1 MGSGHKCQPA
11 FCRLWFQCQF
21 HLQSSQ
27 RSSEPSCVCAPW
39 WPGGDVSG
47 GPSPCV
53 FPSQI
58 FGVKLRHVPF
68 EWAQEFISHF
78 IRSLPQTPSSLPC
91 PQYLLVP
98 GLPFSVLQP
107 EGNQKRERKIL
118 SFSLKILFPV
128 PWARTRGFLQ
138 EPISSFRLPS
148 VQTGQH
154 WSWQSGKLT
163 LGLEVLW
170 SLVFL
175 LNPSATI
182 YRVTLLLHEFCSG
195 YSCIQGEREVE
206 YDFHLPWNLGL
217 SFESH
222 SLFG

>member
-1 MGSGHKCQPA
+1 MWVVVHLPVY
-11 FCRLWFQCQF
+11 F
-21 HLQSSQ
+21 HLKYLGSSSDICHL
-27 RSSEPSCVCAPW
+27 RVS
-39 WPGGDVSG
+39 PGIYK
-47 GPSPCV
+47 
-53 FPSQI
+53 Q
-58 FGVKLRHVPF
+58 
-68 EWAQEFISHF
+68 F
-78 IRSLPQTPSSLPC
+78 IRSLPQTPSSRPC
-91 PQYLLVP
+91 PQYLLVL

-107 EGNQKRERKIL
+107 EEEQKREREIL
-118 SFSLKILFPV
+118 SFSSKLLFPV
-128 PWARTRGFLQ
+128 PWARTGVFLQ

-148 VQTGQH
+148 VQTGQR
-154 WSWQSGKLT
+154 WNWQSGKLT
-163 LGLEVLW
+163 LGSEVLW

-195 YSCIQGEREVE
+195 YSCIQGERKVE